1 MGFFDFYDDKI
12 AIDLGTSNTLITH
25 NGKIAINHPSI
36 VAINRLSG
44 KIIASGSEAI
54 SMRGK
59 IHQNIKTLYPF
70 KDGVIANF
78 DAAEKMLSSFISM
91 IPSKPLSLPTSY
103 NMLIAIPCESTEV
116 EMRAVKES
124 AKRLK
129 AKKVFLIPEPIAA
142 AIGGG
147 IDILQ
152 PKGNLIIDIGGGTTE
167 IAVVSY
173 GSIIRGKSLKI
184 AGNTF
189 NNDIINYV
197 RDEYD
202 LNIGESTAE
211 ELKITVGS
219 AEYTKDGRQFS
230 TTVQGRDLHTG
241 LPKEIEISNKD
252 IAKSLDKSLSIIE
265 HYILEILSDTPPEIS
280 SDIYESGLYLTG
292 GGSLLRG
299 LDERFSRFTDLP
311 VCLAENPLEA
321 VVKGSETVLKDL
333 GKYKCVLTERIKD

>member
-25 NGKIAINHPSI
+25 NGRVAINHPSI
-36 VAINRLSG
+36 VAINRISG
-44 KIIASGSEAI
+44 KIIAAGSEAI
-54 SMRGK
+54 AMRGK
-59 IHQNIKTLYPF
+59 IHKNIKTLYPF

-78 DAAEKMLSSFISM
+78 DAAEKMLSSFINK
-91 IPSKPLSLPTSY
+91 IPSKSLSLTTSY

-116 EMRAVKES
+116 EKRAVKES

-129 AKKVFLIPEPIAA
+129 AKKVYLIPEPIAA

-152 PKGNLIIDIGGGTTE
+152 PKGNFIVDIGGGTTE
-167 IAVVSY
+167 IAVVSF
-173 GSIIRGKSLKI
+173 GAIIRGKSLKI

-197 RDEYD
+197 RDEFE

-211 ELKITVGS
+211 ELKIAVGA
-219 AEYTKDGRQFS
+219 AESTRGQHEYY
-230 TTVQGRDLHTG
+230 TTVQGRDLHSG

-252 IAKSLDKSLSIIE
+252 IARSLDKSLSIIE

-292 GGSLLRG
+292 GGALLKG
-299 LDERFSRFTDLP
+299 LDIRFSRFIDLP
-311 VCLAENPLEA
+311 VCVADNPLEA